1 MAKFR
6 VAKLSR
12 ELPVSN
18 LSSSDTLTRWCNWL
32 RLLVV
37 VLIGKAADRATA
49 LGNPDGDSDHVTKL
63 AQLNPPTH
71 VTCSHV

>member
-6 VAKLSR
+6 VAELSR

-18 LSSSDTLTRWCNWL
+18 LLSSDTQYLLTRRCNWL

-37 VLIGKAADRATA
+37 VLIGKAADWATA
-49 LGNPDGDSDHVTKL
+49 LGNPER
-63 AQLNPPTH
+63 
-71 VTCSHV
+71 